1 MRNRKCACCDELH
14 PEDGM
19 MQCKDGYVCHDCLE
33 KVPFCTREELDM
45 LTGEQVKIVM
55 GMFHKSTSPVWL
67 REGWLGLSDH
77 SIHFGDLEIELSK
90 IKEVKPDFIPF
101 ERRGDKIAVRY
112 VFSMTTKSPV
122 VEFRQELYDHL
133 IEADYEYD
141 EKECEFSFWYT
152 GNTYMRHIFNII
164 NTAAQGNCD
173 LSEERKSYENYK
185 RRHKNEKTTVDFT
198 YAEKEAMAVLELKA
212 DAGFSEEDLK
222 KHYRTLMKLHHP
234 DSNDNSEESKEKTQQ
249 IKEAYELLKKRFE

>member
-1 MRNRKCACCDELH
+1 MRNRKCACCNELH
-14 PEDGM
+14 REDQM
-19 MQCKDGYVCHDCLE
+19 MQCKDGYVCYDCLE
-33 KVPFCTREELDM
+33 KVPLCTREELDM

-90 IKEVKPDFIPF
+90 IKEVKENLLPVQ
-101 ERRGDKIAVRY
+101 RHGDVLYLRY
-112 VFSMTTKSPV
+112 IFCMRTKDPSI
-122 VEFRQELYDHL
+122 EFRQELYDHL
-133 IEADYEYD
+133 IEADY
-141 EKECEFSFWYT
+141 KYT
-152 GNTYMRHIFNII
+152 EGRLFFTGYQGNTFLDNILNII

-185 RRHKNEKTTVDFT
+185 RRHKNEKTTADFT
-198 YAEKEAMAVLELKA
+198 YAEKEAMAVLELEA
-212 DAGFSEEDLK
+212 DAEFSEEDLK
-222 KHYRTLMKLHHP
+222 KHYRSLMKLHHP
-234 DSNDNSEESKEKTQQ
+234 DSNDNSEASKEKTQQ